1 MNETQTNL
9 LVSVLASTDALWLP
23 CRDPRSNAWVNTH
36 LARTSY
42 RAGLGGCWRPLQ
54 GATEQQR
61 KQRQRALDAMSADGL
76 LVLARR
82 RESRLVGATLTP
94 VGEAM
99 ARALCGLPG
108 SEAAVASEDELR
120 RLGDSEFAAVEGRW
134 ISERGL
140 ARQNY
145 GDDTSEFVLVE
156 NMLLPS
162 LVAGRVESL
171 SDSLGRCWYMLT
183 DDGTPNVP
191 PEPTDVEPWC
201 DDLRSLYEQEL
212 SRHLD
217 HFAQAKP
224 QTRHEIGPIPLRC
237 SLATKEAA

>member
-9 LVSVLASTDALWLP
+9 LVSVLAATDALWLP

-76 LVLARR
+76 LVLLRR
-82 RESRLVGATLTP
+82 RESRLTGASLTAH
-94 VGEAM
+94 GEEL
-99 ARALCGLPG
+99 ARALCGLPR
-108 SEAAVASEDELR
+108 SEAAAASEDELR
-120 RLGDSEFAAVEGRW
+120 RLGDSEFAAVQGAW
-134 ISERGL
+134 VSERGL
-140 ARQNY
+140 ARCDY
-145 GDDTSEFVLVE
+145 GDDTSQFVVVE
-156 NMLLPS
+156 LLMLPA

-171 SDSLGRCWYMLT
+171 SDLLGHVCFRLT
-183 DDGTPNVP
+183 SAGAPDVP
-191 PEPTDVEPWC
+191 QEPTDVEPWC
-201 DDLRSLYEQEL
+201 DDLRNLYDQEL

-217 HFAQAKP
+217 YFAQAKP
-224 QTRHEIGPIPLRC
+224 QTRHEIGPIPLPC
-237 SLATKEAA
+237 SFPTKATT